1 MDRIKQPNSRMC
13 FVCGL
18 QNPIGL
24 HLHLYEIEPGLIE
37 TTYTAPAHFQ
47 GYPGVLHGGIVAA
60 LLDEVSGRVHMAG
73 VIYNS
78 GYWNAKGNGKFFGS
92 IVTKQGIAE
101 SGGGPAGT
109 PHIWFDTCLKDKGW
123 PPPSLKPP
131 RVVATSWQS
140 DM

>member
-1 MDRIKQPNSRMC
+1 MYAPGEPYIESNGTDGWQSGETFLDLTYPTGDPTANPKPTFTKVGTATTGRASKGPN
-13 FVCGL
+13 
-18 QNPIGL
+18 
-24 HLHLYEIEPGLIE
+24 
-37 TTYTAPAHFQ
+37 
-47 GYPGVLHGGIVAA
+47 
-60 LLDEVSGRVHMAG
+60 VSGGVHMSG

-92 IVTKQGIAE
+92 IITKEGIVE

-109 PHIWFDTCLKDKGW
+109 PDIWFDVCLKDKCW
-123 PPPSLKPP
+123 PPPSLKLP